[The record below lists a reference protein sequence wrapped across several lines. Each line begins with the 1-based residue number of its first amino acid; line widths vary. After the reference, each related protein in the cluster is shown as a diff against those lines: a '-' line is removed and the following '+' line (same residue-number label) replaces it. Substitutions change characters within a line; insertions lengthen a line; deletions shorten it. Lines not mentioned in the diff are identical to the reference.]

1 MQDRLT
7 CVFPQGQAHFCL
19 STKPC
24 TCFADIVEVTA
35 KAETHPTAPLHVMAP
50 WLEVLL
56 WLADARWR
64 KLGSAAPVEQVQQ
77 LLDCLQGYVALLWTA
92 APSTPGSQEHGQHKC
107 HQ

>member
-1 MQDRLT
+1 M
-7 CVFPQGQAHFCL
+7 
-19 STKPC
+19 
-24 TCFADIVEVTA
+24 EVTA
-35 KAETHPTAPLHVMAP
+35 KAEAHPAAPLHVMAP

-56 WLADARWR
+56 WLADGRWR

-92 APSTPGSQEHGQHKC
+92 APSTPGSQEHGENKRHQQSQSCMAGQEHGQNKC